1 MQPSCGTGP
10 HYEHSQYAG
19 KYLTMLEKANLDKE
33 ERTTLTELENLIN
46 KCLPERQVQVVF
58 STCHK
63 SAHHTSTE
71 FFRLDV
77 IIIDEAAAVTTCDL
91 ATRLASYMESPTT
104 VVTVV
109 DPKQPKSMFSAAN
122 ADAAAGLLETNI
134 FRRLADGDQLSTRM
148 EL

>member
-1 MQPSCGTGP
+1 
-10 HYEHSQYAG
+10 
-19 KYLTMLEKANLDKE
+19 
-33 ERTTLTELENLIN
+33 
-46 KCLPERQVQVVF
+46 
-58 STCHK
+58 
-63 SAHHTSTE
+63 
-71 FFRLDV
+71 
-77 IIIDEAAAVTTCDL
+77 
-91 ATRLASYMESPTT
+91 MESPTT